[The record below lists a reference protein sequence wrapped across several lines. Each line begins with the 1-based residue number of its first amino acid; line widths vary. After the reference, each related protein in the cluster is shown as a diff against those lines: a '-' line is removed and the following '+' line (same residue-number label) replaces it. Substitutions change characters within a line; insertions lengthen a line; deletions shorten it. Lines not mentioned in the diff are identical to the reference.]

1 MAEDTDRVKRL
12 VAFKAKLEKKVE
24 DLASELKEQQTMLET
39 VNALLLEKG
48 FRHAAM
54 PKQQPPQVE
63 AVQEEKPAVEP
74 AVMPASEPS
83 MEGSSNVALE
93 LKTVSGELLAN
104 FTVIDDSI
112 RVVPAEDKAFDVNT
126 PPFMHFL
133 VDRVLTK
140 MQERDAELVKGGQL
154 IPERIFCYNIVREGD
169 IIREIVV
176 KNADA
181 ERQRE
186 LRSSIRW
193 TLEKMHE
200 KTKGQG

>member
-1 MAEDTDRVKRL
+1 MTEDPERVKRL
-12 VAFKAKLEKKVE
+12 VAFKTKLEKRIE
-24 DLASELKEQQTMLET
+24 DLTSELKEQQTMLET

-48 FRHAAM
+48 FRHATM
-54 PKQQPPQVE
+54 PKQPQPIETP
-63 AVQEEKPAVEP
+63 QEEKATVEP
-74 AVMPASEPS
+74 AMMPQPAIEESTTGP
-83 MEGSSNVALE
+83 LE
-93 LKTVSGELLAN
+93 LKTVAGELLAN
-104 FTVIDDSI
+104 FYVIDDSI
-112 RVVPAEDKAFDVNT
+112 RVVPAEDKVFDVNT

-140 MQERDAELVKGGQL
+140 MQERDSELVKGGQL
-154 IPERIFCYNIVREGD
+154 TPERIFCYNIVREGD